1 MDLGQI
7 MPSRKR
13 GRMEMGAGGRRHR
26 AAVRTSLCCHSSL
39 LPSPND
45 RVVRNPHAE
54 VRGPVCSHMTVIKES
69 IYRIKEMS
77 FLQSIHS
84 ETKTVRQDPGKA
96 F

>member
-1 MDLGQI
+1 MVLGQI

-13 GRMEMGAGGRRHR
+13 DRMEMGAGGRRHR

-84 ETKTVRQDPGKA
+84 ETKTVCQDPGKA